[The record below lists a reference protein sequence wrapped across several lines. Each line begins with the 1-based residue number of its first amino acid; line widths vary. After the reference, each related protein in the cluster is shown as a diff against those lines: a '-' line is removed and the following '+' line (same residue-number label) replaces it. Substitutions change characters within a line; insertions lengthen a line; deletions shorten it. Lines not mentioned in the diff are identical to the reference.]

1 MGLSFAFLAL
11 VAWGVGD
18 FLIQKSARRFGNWQA
33 LFFITALGTIVLFP
47 FIAKDLPALWA
58 SSRELILLTA
68 TSAII
73 FLAAL
78 FYFQALRIGKI
89 SVVEPVFALEVPI
102 TALLASF
109 ILREHLTLT
118 QILLVVLV
126 IVGIFLVSTRQLGFF
141 RTMTWERGVQ
151 FALLATVGMGL
162 TNFFVGVSARTT
174 DPLMINWFLSLF
186 IFIACLV
193 YLTISGQWRKT
204 FSHWQTEKRLI
215 FAVGI
220 IDNTAWI
227 AYAYSTLYL
236 PLAIAVSISESY
248 IALAALLGILLNRE
262 KLKGHQYLGLIITV
276 LAVVILARVTE
287 M

>member
-18 FLIQKSARRFGNWQA
+18 FLIQKSTRRFGNWQA

-47 FIAKDLPALWA
+47 FVAKDLPALWT
-58 SSRELILLTA
+58 SSKELILLTA
-68 TSAII
+68 TSFII

-78 FYFQALRIGKI
+78 FDFQALRVGKI
-89 SVVEPVFALEVPI
+89 SIVEPVFALEVPI
-102 TALLASF
+102 TALLAGF
-109 ILREHLTLT
+109 ILHEHLTLV

-126 IVGIFLVSTRQLGFF
+126 ILGIFLVSTKHLKFYKE
-141 RTMTWERGVQ
+141 MKWEKGVQ

-162 TNFFVGVSARTT
+162 TNFFIGISSRVT

-186 IFIACLV
+186 IFIACLIF
-193 YLTISGQWRKT
+193 LTISGEWRKT
-204 FSHWQTEKRLI
+204 LDHWRTEKRLI
-215 FAVGI
+215 FSVGI
-220 IDNTAWI
+220 IDNTAWV

-236 PLAIAVSISESY
+236 PIAIAVSISESY
-248 IALAALLGILLNRE
+248 IALAALLGIFLNHE
-262 KLKGHQYLGLIITV
+262 KLKKHQYLGLIITV
-276 LAVVILARVTE
+276 VAVVLLARITE